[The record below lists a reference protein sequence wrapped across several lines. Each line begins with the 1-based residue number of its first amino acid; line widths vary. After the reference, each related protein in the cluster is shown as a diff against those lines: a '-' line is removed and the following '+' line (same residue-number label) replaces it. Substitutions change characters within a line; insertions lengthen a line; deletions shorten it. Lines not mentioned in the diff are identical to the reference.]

1 MLAQGTTPA
10 GAESE
15 QQASAWVRGMFGRI
29 APRYDLL
36 NHLLSMNID
45 RFWRARTVSRVAQ
58 ILQRP
63 GAQVLDVCC
72 GTGDLMLALES
83 RARPARVFGSDFCH
97 PMLVAA
103 RRKTQ
108 ERHFRSELFEA
119 DALRLPIADASF
131 DLVTTAFGFRNLTNY
146 HAGLLELRRILKPG
160 GTLAILEFSTPP
172 NPLLAQAYSFY
183 SRAIL
188 PAIGGMIS
196 GSRDAYTYLPES
208 VRKFPDADGLADQM
222 RDAGFANVRFE
233 RMTVGIV
240 ALHLGD
246 ALYLGDALH
255 LGDAFDL
262 GDRA

>member
-1 MLAQGTTPA
+1 
-10 GAESE
+10 
-15 QQASAWVRGMFGRI
+15 MFGRI

-45 RFWRARTVSRVAQ
+45 RYWRARTVSRVAH
-58 ILQRP
+58 ILSRP

-83 RARPARVFGSDFCH
+83 RGQSARIFGSDFSH

-103 RRKTQ
+103 RRKTAQ
-108 ERHFRSELFEA
+108 RNLRAELFEA
-119 DALRLPIADASF
+119 DALQLPIADASL

-146 HAGLLELRRILKPG
+146 RGGLMELRRILKPG

-172 NPLLAQAYSFY
+172 NALLAELYGFY

-196 GSRDAYTYLPES
+196 GSQGR
-208 VRKFPDADGLADQM
+208 
-222 RDAGFANVRFE
+222 
-233 RMTVGIV
+233 
-240 ALHLGD
+240 LHLPAGISPQISRCRWPGGSN
-246 ALYLGDALH
+246 ARSRIRE
-255 LGDAFDL
+255 
-262 GDRA
+262 RAV